1 MGGGFRLKLVRYYG
15 TQVPDEVEQRNCI
28 DRRAQET
35 VLLFMSLSLS
45 IYILVSRSCSL
56 RLICRYWWKSP
67 DPEPAELP
75 EVLLTRTGTF
85 SRILLSFISRSS
97 SITGGLYSTIDVDP
111 RLSAFFASINTDAV
125 VAATTNLVSP
135 SCLGFPVD
143 ILLKTITRCQLGI
156 SLPLTL
162 SLRYYSALRSNL
174 SLLQDHSQAK

>member
-1 MGGGFRLKLVRYYG
+1 DVKINNGKASGPLVRYYG

-97 SITGGLYSTIDVDP
+97 SITGGLYSTIDV
-111 RLSAFFASINTDAV
+111 

-156 SLPLTL
+156 SLPLTD
-162 SLRYYSALRSNL
+162 SHTTEAE
-174 SLLQDHSQAK
+174 SQWEEPCHFSII